1 MKHKLKYTGYC
12 AVCTGLML
20 TLISC
25 KDMTRF
31 KQETFSCGMNVTGIF
46 EVVVRS
52 IKLGDDAIIVTK
64 DDEKQMPIT
73 QSSDS
78 LITIADTQMKIVIDR
93 HTKQLTVTLN
103 KTMHHLECK
112 SSIFKM

>member
-1 MKHKLKYTGYC
+1 
-12 AVCTGLML
+12 ML
-20 TLISC
+20 ALISC

>member
-1 MKHKLKYTGYC
+1 MKHKLKYTSYFAIC
-12 AVCTGLML
+12 AGLML
-20 TLISC
+20 ALVSC

-31 KQETFSCGMNVTGIF
+31 KQETFSCGLNVTGIF

-73 QSSDS
+73 QRSDS

>member
-1 MKHKLKYTGYC
+1 MKHKLKYTGFC

-20 TLISC
+20 ALISC

-64 DDEKQMPIT
+64 DGETQMPIT
-73 QSSDS
+73 QSSDG
-78 LITIADTQMKIVIDR
+78 LITISDRQTIIIIDR
-93 HTKQLTVTLN
+93 QTKQLTVT
-103 KTMHHLECK
+103 KDQTMYHLECK

>member
-1 MKHKLKYTGYC
+1 MKHKLKYTSYFAIC
-12 AVCTGLML
+12 AGLML
-20 TLISC
+20 ALVSC

>member
-1 MKHKLKYTGYC
+1 
-12 AVCTGLML
+12 ML
-20 TLISC
+20 ALISC

-46 EVVVRS
+46 EVEVRS
-52 IKLGDDAIIVTK
+52 IKLGDDVIIVTK
-64 DDEKQMPIT
+64 DGEKQMPIT

-93 HTKQLTVTLN
+93 HTKRLTVTLN
-103 KTMHHLECK
+103 KTIYHLECK
-112 SSIFKM
+112 SSVFKM

>member
-1 MKHKLKYTGYC
+1 MIAL
-12 AVCTGLML
+12 A
-20 TLISC
+20 SC
-25 KDMTRF
+25 KDITRF
-31 KQETFSCGMNVTGIF
+31 KQETFSCGLNVTGIF

-52 IKLGDDAIIVTK
+52 IKLGDDAIILTK

-78 LITIADTQMKIVIDR
+78 LITIADSQMKIVIDR

-103 KTMHHLECK
+103 KTIYHLECK
-112 SSIFKM
+112 SSIFRM

>member
-1 MKHKLKYTGYC
+1 
-12 AVCTGLML
+12 ML
-20 TLISC
+20 ALISC

-73 QSSDS
+73 HSSNS